1 MTVYLA
7 ISEEQIRDILGEI
20 LVHPLAL
27 FSFKIKKS
35 SVSMIMEV
43 VLDQLENKHGSASLS
58 DCENVSR
65 SLAERLEMIQPE
77 LDFQLKVQSAGAE
90 RKLRL
95 PEDLTRFQDLL
106 ANLEIVDEEGKSQFG
121 IYKLGEVQDDKISL
135 EHFHGKGK
143 KNSGK
148 SQLVQVELGR
158 VKKGNLYI
166 HI

>member
-43 VLDQLENKHGSASLS
+43 VLDHLENKYGSASLS

-65 SLAERLEMIQPE
+65 TLSEKLETIQPE
-77 LDFQLKVQSAGAE
+77 LDYQLKVQSAGAE

-95 PEDLTRFQDLL
+95 PEDLVRFQGLL
-106 ANLEIVDEEGKSQFG
+106 ANLEILDEEGKIHFG

-135 EHFHGKGK
+135 EQFYGKGK

-148 SQLVQVELGR
+148 SQVIQFPMDR

>member
-1 MTVYLA
+1 M
-7 ISEEQIRDILGEI
+7 SEEQIRDILGEF

-43 VLDQLENKHGSASLS
+43 VLDHLENQYGSVSLD

-65 SLAERLEMIQPE
+65 HLGSKIEEIDPE
-77 LDFQLKVQSAGAE
+77 LDYQLKVQSAGAE
-90 RKLRL
+90 RELRL
-95 PEDLTRFQDLL
+95 PDDLYRFSGLL
-106 ANLEIVDEEGKSQFG
+106 MNLEILDEEGRSSFGVFKLLEIDPNGRLRLESFRSKGQKKS
-121 IYKLGEVQDDKISL
+121 
-135 EHFHGKGK
+135 GK
-143 KNSGK
+143 KPV
-148 SQLVQVELGR
+148 LELPLER

>member
-1 MTVYLA
+1 MA

-35 SVSMIMEV
+35 SVSLILEV
-43 VLDQLENKHGSASLS
+43 VLDHLENQYGSASLA
-58 DCENVSR
+58 DCEFVSR
-65 SLAERLEMIQPE
+65 SLSERLDAYDPE
-77 LDFQLKVQSAGAE
+77 LDYQLKVQSAGAE

-95 PEDLTRFQDLL
+95 PEDLIRFQGLV
-106 ANLEIVDEEGKSQFG
+106 ANLEVLDGDGKSQFG
-121 IYKLGEVQDDKISL
+121 IYTIRRVENGKAVL
-135 EHFHGKGK
+135 EPFRGKGK
-143 KNSGK
+143 KK
-148 SQLVQVELGR
+148 SAKIPILEIPLER